1 MLPGLNIVHLLV
13 ILVVALLVFG
23 PDEAPKLAR
32 RGARAFQDL
41 QRLREQLH
49 DEVTGLL
56 DLDGA
61 DEPARPPDLDAP
73 PTTSTPSGSP
83 AVRPTVTPTGRRT
96 PSRHRPPA
104 TPERGSG
111 PVR

>member
-23 PDEAPKLAR
+23 PDVAQKLVGRAA
-32 RGARAFQDL
+32 GAFRDL

-73 PTTSTPSGSP
+73 PTTSPP
-83 AVRPTVTPTGRRT
+83 AGPRPVRPTVTPTGRRP

>member
-23 PDEAPKLAR
+23 PDEAPKLVR
-32 RGARAFQDL
+32 RAAGAFQDL

-61 DEPARPPDLDAP
+61 DEPARPPDLDTP
-73 PTTSTPSGSP
+73 PTTSTPSGS
-83 AVRPTVTPTGRRT
+83 PTVTPTGRRT

-111 PVR
+111 AVR

>member
-23 PDEAPKLAR
+23 PDEAPKLVR
-32 RGARAFQDL
+32 RAAGAFQDL

-61 DEPARPPDLDAP
+61 YEPARPPDLDAP

-83 AVRPTVTPTGRRT
+83 TVTPTGRRA